1 MHTVESI
8 KNLFLQFGPGW
19 VLWLLFG
26 LSIVSVAIAIERLV
40 FFRAK
45 GDDIHGLAATL
56 DAHLKVGDYAGAIAV
71 LAPQTGVG
79 AAIAAAGLRLADRGA
94 AAVEKGM
101 ESALR
106 LERKRLEARLAYLGT
121 LGNNAPFVGL
131 LGTVIGIIL
140 AFEELGRAGG
150 ASAGATGGAASQ
162 AVMSAIAE
170 ALVATAV
177 GIAVALPAVA
187 FYNYLQRRVMSMVAD
202 AEALMSLVLAY
213 LVAEDEPAAAK
224 ATKSAK
230 KEAA

>member
-1 MHTVESI
+1 MNTVESI
-8 KNLFLQFGPGW
+8 KNLFLQFGAGW

-26 LSIVSVAIAIERLV
+26 LSTVSVGIAIERFA

-45 GDDIHGLAATL
+45 GDDVRGVAAAL
-56 DAHLKVGDYAGAIAV
+56 DAHLSTADFKGAIA
-71 LAPQTGVG
+71 LLSPQAGVG

-94 AAVEKGM
+94 LAVEKAM

-106 LERKRLEARLAYLGT
+106 LERKRLEARLAFLGT

-140 AFEELGRAGG
+140 AFEALGNAGAAA
-150 ASAGATGGAASQ
+150 ASATGGAAS
-162 AVMSAIAE
+162 AVVMAAIAE

-187 FYNYLQRRVMSMVAD
+187 C
-202 AEALMSLVLAY
+202 
-213 LVAEDEPAAAK
+213 
-224 ATKSAK
+224 
-230 KEAA
+230 